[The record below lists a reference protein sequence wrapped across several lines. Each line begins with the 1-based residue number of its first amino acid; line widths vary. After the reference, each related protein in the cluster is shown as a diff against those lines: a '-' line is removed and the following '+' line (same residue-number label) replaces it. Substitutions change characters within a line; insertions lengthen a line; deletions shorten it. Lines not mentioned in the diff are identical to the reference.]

1 MTAFG
6 EGQHRFMELLP
17 VFQSRE
23 AAFPIQGSGLQR
35 PKTS

>member
-6 EGQHRFMELLP
+6 EDQHRFMELLP
-17 VFQSRE
+17 VLQCRE

-35 PKTS
+35 PKTY